1 MDDTRTRAGGSLL
14 AAVRAALMSHPEVR
28 EAEAASMP
36 ELTARPVAVVVTSG
50 FVGAPELRRHVRARL
65 GQDGA
70 PDMVAI
76 LPELPRTPE
85 RELDLAELRD
95 QLAAMPS
102 VYRFLPPRSDLE
114 RWLAEVWSALLTQPE
129 IGIRDDFLE
138 LGGDSLS
145 ATSVLAEMH
154 SVYGVDVS
162 LADFFELAT
171 IERLAAVI
179 NSHHPQDGPDQPQAR
194 RP

>member
-1 MDDTRTRAGGSLL
+1 MDDARLRAGGTLL
-14 AAVRAALMSHPEVR
+14 SAVRAVLMSHPEVR
-28 EAEAASMP
+28 DAEAASIP
-36 ELTARPVAVVVTSG
+36 ELTARPVVAVVTSG

-65 GQDGA
+65 GEDGA
-70 PDMVAI
+70 PDVVAI
-76 LPELPRTPE
+76 LPELPRTQA

-95 QLAAMPS
+95 QLTAMPS

-129 IGIRDDFLE
+129 IGVRDDFLE

-145 ATSVLAEMH
+145 ATSVLTEIH
-154 SVYGVDVS
+154 SAYDVDVS

-179 NSHHPQDGPDQPQAR
+179 NSR
-194 RP
+194 RPQVGRR